1 MHKKPERIALKTSIF
16 GLRSTKSIDVAG
28 IFDNPLTC
36 FAKKLSNQE
45 KTLLGGGIQNS
56 IFFHP

>member
-16 GLRSTKSIDVAG
+16 GLRSTKLIDVAG
-28 IFDNPLTC
+28 FFDNPLTC

-45 KTLLGGGIQNS
+45 KTLLGGGT
-56 IFFHP
+56 